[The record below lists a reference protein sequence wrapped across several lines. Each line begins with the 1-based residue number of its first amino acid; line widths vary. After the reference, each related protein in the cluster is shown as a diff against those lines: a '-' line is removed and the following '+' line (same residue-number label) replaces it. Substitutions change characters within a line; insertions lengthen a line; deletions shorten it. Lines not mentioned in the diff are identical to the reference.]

1 MPQWHSDQDKRRIT
15 GGRRKAYRTKRRFES
30 GRYIAETQVGEREV
44 RVLVAKGRNS
54 KLRLL
59 SEAYANTTTP
69 DGKRTEKMEILR
81 VVRSPVSADYNRRRI
96 VTKGAVI
103 ATKLGEAVVT
113 SRPGQNGIVN
123 ALLLKT
129 GT

>member
-1 MPQWHSDQDKRRIT
+1 MPQWHGDQDKRRIT

-30 GRYIAETQVGEREV
+30 GRYVAETQVGDRDL
-44 RVLVAKGRNS
+44 RVLVAKGKNP

-59 SEAYANTTTP
+59 SETYANTTIP
-69 DGKRTEKMEILR
+69 DEKRTEKMEILR
-81 VVRSPVSADYNRRRI
+81 VVRNPVSADYNRRRI

-103 ATKLGEAVVT
+103 VTKMGEAVVT
-113 SRPGQNGIVN
+113 SRPGQDGIVN
-123 ALLLKT
+123 AILLKT

>member
-1 MPQWHSDQDKRRIT
+1 
-15 GGRRKAYRTKRRFES
+15 
-30 GRYIAETQVGEREV
+30 
-44 RVLVAKGRNS
+44 
-54 KLRLL
+54 
-59 SEAYANTTTP
+59 NTTIP
-69 DGKRTEKMEILR
+69 DEKRTQKMEILR

-113 SRPGQNGIVN
+113 SRPGQDGIVN
-123 ALLLKT
+123 ALLIKT